1 MELLE
6 SQKRGENMKKIA
18 KIILA
23 GTFLATTFGFF
34 GCNEKKSA
42 ASGERFSITAGN
54 YGAGGSVGSPLYAI
68 AQHDGIFD
76 EYGVDVK
83 LFQTDRNAYV
93 EALTVGKFD
102 MTFTSFIAQVASAAQ
117 GADLVIFG
125 GSQSGGEA
133 YYANKDVAEKY
144 KNPDNWGDIKLS
156 LLLNSTS
163 ELHLR
168 TVFQRDKGI
177 DIKNN
182 IKYLDGEEAKLQ
194 AAVKG
199 TVDATH
205 ISRTYFDTAENMG
218 LVRLFYLNDLQPD
231 YVCCR
236 LTANGKKFCD
246 EREAFV
252 RYLKAEIKAY
262 KIYKEDPLAVINALG
277 KEKFDEDF
285 VKRYVLD
292 PKTNGGISFNP
303 DPNFNGVS
311 DVYDTM
317 KRIKFVE
324 NGRNIEEFFDISVYA
339 DALKQVIA
347 ENPDEKIYKDMWAYF
362 VSHNDRFPDFEKN
375 YPKSL

>member
-1 MELLE
+1 
-6 SQKRGENMKKIA
+6 MKKIL
-18 KIILA
+18 KNVLILTA
-23 GTFLATTFGFF
+23 FATAFGFF
-34 GCNEKKSA
+34 GCNEKKSSSQA
-42 ASGERFSITAGN
+42 VRYTITAGN
-54 YGAGGSVGSPLYAI
+54 YGASGSVGSPIYAI
-68 AQHDGIFD
+68 AQHDGFFD
-76 EYGVDVK
+76 EENVDVK
-83 LFQTDRNAYV
+83 LFQTDRNGYV

-102 MTFTSFIAQVASAAQ
+102 ITFSSFIAQVASAAQ
-117 GADLVIFG
+117 GSDLVLFG

-133 YYANKDVAEKY
+133 YYANKNVAEKY
-144 KNPDNWGDIKLS
+144 KNPDNWGDITLG

-168 TVFQRDKGI
+168 TVFLRDKGI
-177 DIKNN
+177 DIKGN

-205 ISRTYFDTAENMG
+205 VSRTYFDTAENMG

-236 LTANGKKFCD
+236 LTANGEKFRSN
-246 EREAFV
+246 REAFI

-262 KIYKEDPLAVINALG
+262 KIYKEDPVAVINALG
-277 KEKFDEDF
+277 KEHFDEEF
-285 VKRYVLD
+285 VTRYVLD

-311 DVYDTM
+311 DIYDTM
-317 KRIKFVE
+317 KKINFVE
-324 NGRNIEEFFDISVYA
+324 NGRPIEEFFDISVYA

-347 ENPDEKIYKDMWAYF
+347 ENPNEQVYKDMWTYF
-362 VSHNDRFPDFEKN
+362 VAHNN
-375 YPKSL
+375 HYPNFGKDYPTNL

>member
-1 MELLE
+1 
-6 SQKRGENMKKIA
+6 MKNGK
-18 KIILA
+18 KIILVLSA
-23 GTFLATTFGFF
+23 LSSLAVIS
-34 GCNEKKSA
+34 CNGKKTA
-42 ASGERFSITAGN
+42 KQEERYTITAGN

-76 EYGVDVK
+76 EHGLDVK

-102 MTFTSFIAQVASAAQ
+102 LTFTSFIAQVASAAQ

-133 YYANKDVAEKY
+133 YFANKNVAEKY
-144 KNPDNWGDIKLS
+144 KNPDNWGDIKLG

-168 TVFQRDKGI
+168 TVFLRDKGI
-177 DIKNN
+177 DIKGN
-182 IKYLDGEEAKLQ
+182 IKYMDGEEAKLQ
-194 AAVKG
+194 STVKG
-199 TVDATH
+199 IVDATH
-205 ISRTYFDTAENMG
+205 VSRTYFDTAENMG
-218 LVRLFYLNDLQPD
+218 LVKLFYLNDLQPD

-236 LTANGKKFCD
+236 LTANGEKLRS

-252 RYLKAEIKAY
+252 RFLKAEIKAY
-262 KIYKEDPLAVINALG
+262 KIYRENPDAVISALK
-277 KEKFDEDF
+277 KERFEEDF
-285 VKRYVLD
+285 VKKYVLD
-292 PKTNGGISFNP
+292 PKTNGGITFNP

-311 DVYDTM
+311 DIYDTM

-324 NGRNIEEFFDISVYA
+324 NGRDIQEFFDISVYA

-347 ENPDEKIYKDMWAYF
+347 ENPDEQIYKNMWTYF
-362 VSHNDRFPDFEKN
+362 VEHNNHYPSFSEK
-375 YPKSL
+375 YPVQL

>member
-1 MELLE
+1 MKIPTRNLLI
-6 SQKRGENMKKIA
+6 STVLLPA
-18 KIILA
+18 LFLA
-23 GTFLATTFGFF
+23 G
-34 GCNEKKSA
+34 CKEKKS
-42 ASGERFSITAGN
+42 SKTVERHSITAGN

-117 GADLVIFG
+117 GADLVLFG

-133 YYANKDVAEKY
+133 YYANKNVAEKY
-144 KNPDNWGDIKLS
+144 KNPDNWGDIKLG

-177 DIKNN
+177 DIKGN
-182 IKYLDGEEAKLQ
+182 IKYMDGEEAKLQ
-194 AAVKG
+194 STVKG
-199 TVDATH
+199 IVDATH
-205 ISRTYFDTAENMG
+205 VSRTYFDTAENMG
-218 LVRLFYLNDLQPD
+218 LVKLFYLNDLQPD

-236 LTANGKKFCD
+236 LTANGKKIRED
-246 EREAFV
+246 REAFI
-252 RYLKAEIKAY
+252 RFLKAEIKAY
-262 KIYKEDPLAVINALG
+262 KIYRENPDAVISALE
-277 KEKFDEDF
+277 KERFEEDF
-285 VKRYVLD
+285 VRKYVLD
-292 PKTNGGISFNP
+292 PKTNGGLLYNP

-311 DVYDTM
+311 DIYDTM

-324 NGRNIEEFFDISVYA
+324 NGRDIQEFFDISVYA
-339 DALKQVIA
+339 DALKQVIV
-347 ENPDEKIYKDMWAYF
+347 ENPDEQVYKDMWTYF
-362 VSHNDRFPDFEKN
+362 VEHNNHYPDFDKK
-375 YPKSL
+375 YL